1 MLPTIGETPPNGGE
15 ELKNEKLA
23 KALKSHTTFTRTE
36 WEAFDIKE
44 LRPSHYCKAGTKI
57 FSPAAL
63 PPESPVSR
71 RVEHIAEQVTE
82 SARAHSYYS
91 S

>member
-1 MLPTIGETPPNGGE
+1 MRQKVKVHVPDCVRGQVGAVTNNFRGAEGR
-15 ELKNEKLA
+15 
-23 KALKSHTTFTRTE
+23 SF
-36 WEAFDIKE
+36 
-44 LRPSHYCKAGTKI
+44 
-57 FSPAAL
+57 PAAL
-63 PPESPVSR
+63 PPESAVSR